1 MGTRKWMAAAAISAA
16 SVLAASSADA
26 QTASPVIWTGLV
38 NVTTTG
44 PNNNGLQKT
53 GGFDQNAD
61 AGAYSQQS
69 ITSGDG
75 YLEFTAANGTT
86 DATIGF
92 TTGSG
97 AGTDYDFPWA
107 IHLSTVGIAEIRENG
122 GYVAEWT
129 YATGDTFRI
138 AIASGVVTY
147 THNGGA
153 PHTSAVSPTYPVKVD
168 SSISPRTS
176 RSSFG

>member
-1 MGTRKWMAAAAISAA
+1 
-16 SVLAASSADA
+16 
-26 QTASPVIWTGLV
+26 
-38 NVTTTG
+38 
-44 PNNNGLQKT
+44 
-53 GGFDQNAD
+53 
-61 AGAYSQQS
+61 
-69 ITSGDG
+69 
-75 YLEFTAANGTT
+75 
-86 DATIGF
+86 IGF

-97 AGTDYDFPWA
+97 AGTDYNFPWA

-138 AIASGVVTY
+138 AIASGVITY

-168 SSISPRTS
+168 SSISTLNGQIS
-176 RSSFG
+176 NVLISGSASSAAPTAWKGPVTDPATGPNHNELQKTAGVDPNADAAEYSPQV